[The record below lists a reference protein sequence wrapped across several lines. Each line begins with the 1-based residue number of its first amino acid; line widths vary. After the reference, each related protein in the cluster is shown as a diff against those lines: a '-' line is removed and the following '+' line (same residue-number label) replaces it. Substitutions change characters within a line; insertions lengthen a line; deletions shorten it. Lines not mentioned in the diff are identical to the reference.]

1 VTLFQLERLCMKL
14 VGLTGGQLLD
24 MLHKT
29 TLEQGDHKSRDMHLQ
44 LLTDAYQPFLRILLQ
59 WIYR

>member
-1 VTLFQLERLCMKL
+1 MKL